1 VTETFIKR
9 NKNKIQAMD
18 MKFLRS
24 SEGKTRRDR
33 IRNEI
38 FREVGI

>member
-1 VTETFIKR
+1 
-9 NKNKIQAMD
+9 

-24 SEGKTRRDR
+24 TEKKTRRNR

-38 FREVGI
+38 FREEAGIQNLSTDFKEK

>member
-1 VTETFIKR
+1 MIKTFTKR

-24 SEGKTRRDR
+24 PQGKTRQDR

>member
-1 VTETFIKR
+1 MTQTLTKR

-18 MKFLRS
+18 MEFLRS
-24 SEGKTRRDR
+24 LEGKIRRNR

-38 FREVGI
+38 FREAEI